1 MHNKLNN
8 FVAMKTLNIE
18 KNFFIVAFS
27 CIKVI
32 NSVII
37 VIVKEQL
44 GSITCIPKCI
54 PDQIALKSVQ

>member
-1 MHNKLNN
+1 MHKKLNN

-44 GSITCIPKCI
+44 YTQLHS
-54 PDQIALKSVQ
+54 